1 MCLDKVTR
9 ARHVMV
15 KVNVAHL
22 QGTPDNV
29 GKQWAKVWWCTNTGF
44 SAFNI

>member
-9 ARHVMV
+9 ARHVIV
-15 KVNVAHL
+15 KVNVRHL
-22 QGTPDNV
+22 QGTPENV
-29 GKQWAKVWWCTNTGF
+29 GKQRARVWQCTNTGF

>member
-1 MCLDKVTR
+1 MYLDKVTR

-15 KVNVAHL
+15 KVNVGHL
-22 QGTPDNV
+22 QGTPENV
-29 GKQWAKVWWCTNTGF
+29 GKQWASVWLCTNTGF